1 MSNHLH
7 EKIDFTADVF
17 IIHNGKVLLRLHD
30 KYNMWFGIGGH
41 IEPDEDPVQT
51 AIREAKEEV
60 GLDIHLVGENKIL
73 SDGTTELITPFF
85 MNRHQVNDSHE
96 HINLIYFAR
105 ADSDIIIEEESEKSG
120 GCKWLSLEEVENS
133 KEIID
138 RIKTYAIG
146 ALKTVI

>member
-1 MSNHLH
+1 
-7 EKIDFTADVF
+7 
-17 IIHNGKVLLRLHD
+17 
-30 KYNMWFGIGGH
+30 MWFGIGGH